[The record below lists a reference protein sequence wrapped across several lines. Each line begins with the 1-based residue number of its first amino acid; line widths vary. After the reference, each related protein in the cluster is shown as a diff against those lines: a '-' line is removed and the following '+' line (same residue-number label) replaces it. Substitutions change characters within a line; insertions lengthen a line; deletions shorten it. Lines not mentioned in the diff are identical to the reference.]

1 MLIWPSYW
9 TGLYKIERVGLLF
22 LNWFFIIAV
31 VFMANISDSLT
42 TLGSYHELP
51 YMVLFALI
59 AIFAC
64 KFLLNAFSL
73 YGVEGAVKKIF
84 DDFDINSEPKSTDAI
99 NDKSLF
105 ISSSIKNAKR
115 AELSI
120 ISMVASILLFF
131 LLKSINPLPDEHL
144 FSSDLLSYS
153 LSVASFSVFVVI
165 NTTSRIVLR
174 CNEANKNISTVK
186 YGDINESDVVFLK
199 SIVPASDYL
208 RAVSLSGREITR
220 HELNM
225 LMNIANETKRHENEK
240 NIINMLKN

>member
-1 MLIWPSYW
+1 
-9 TGLYKIERVGLLF
+9 
-22 LNWFFIIAV
+22 
-31 VFMANISDSLT
+31 MANIFDLLT
-42 TLGSYHELP
+42 TLGSHHELP
-51 YMVLFALI
+51 YMALFALI

-64 KFLLNAFSL
+64 KFFLNAFSL
-73 YGVEGAVKKIF
+73 YGVEGAVKKNF

-105 ISSSIKNAKR
+105 ISNSIRNSKR

-131 LLKSINPLPDEHL
+131 LLKSVNPLPDEHL
-144 FSSDLLSYS
+144 FSSDLLSYF
-153 LSVASFSVFVVI
+153 LSAASFSVFVVI

-174 CNEANKNISTVK
+174 CNEAKKNISTVK

-199 SIVPASDYL
+199 SIVQTSNYL
-208 RAVSLSGREITR
+208 KAVLLSGREITR

-225 LMNIANETKRHENEK
+225 LMNIANETK
-240 NIINMLKN
+240 NMKMRKLF